1 MKLIKYADR
10 EMLAIELA
18 NRLLDELKNS
28 LLVHSEVC
36 FVVPG
41 GTTPGPIFDIL
52 CAAEIEWDRV
62 HLFLSDERWVP
73 ENHNRSNTRVIKE
86 RFLIKRAAAAQ
97 FVPFYMPGKTPATA
111 SPILSEILANKMPI
125 SLLLLG
131 MGVDMH
137 TASLFPNAVNIPAML
152 TNNAPLIVP
161 VSVIGQEPRISLS
174 GRALKS
180 ATNKHLVISGADKL
194 AALEIAQEQTPVT
207 APVAT
212 VLDNLTVH
220 WAE

>member
-18 NRLLDELKNS
+18 NRLLDELKSS
-28 LLVHSEVC
+28 LLFHSEVC

-52 CAAEIEWDRV
+52 CAADIEWDRV

-131 MGVDMH
+131 MGA
-137 TASLFPNAVNIPAML
+137 T
-152 TNNAPLIVP
+152 
-161 VSVIGQEPRISLS
+161 SLS
-174 GRALKS
+174 LTSSMLPEVKYFIRNVMIEDARALVEEVLQINDPI
-180 ATNKHLVISGADKL
+180 AVVRR
-194 AALEIAQEQTPVT
+194 LEDFRVETIGKR
-207 APVAT
+207 
-212 VLDNLTVH
+212 
-220 WAE
+220 